1 MDDLDILARD
11 FGFGPGGN
19 SEPMRSA
26 KFSDVFGEP
35 AKFVPNANQ
44 SSMRDIDYVSMF
56 NSEAKS
62 VNGGKTAP
70 VPVYDEPVYDDDI
83 FKGLPGLK
91 SESTTSAARY
101 DNGGYAGISSA
112 PLSKGGNQSNFF
124 KDLLENSGRR
134 EQAKEKIGSSAKSK
148 SDSSSKGYDDLLAGF
163 GSGVSAASNR

>member
-35 AKFVPNANQ
+35 AKFIPNTNYSSNSQ
-44 SSMRDIDYVSMF
+44 PSSMRDIDYVSMF

-62 VNGGKTAP
+62 VNGSSSSKTSSA
-70 VPVYDEPVYDDDI
+70 PVYDEPVYDDDI

-91 SESTTSAARY
+91 SKSAA
-101 DNGGYAGISSA
+101 
-112 PLSKGGNQSNFF
+112 SKGGNQNNFF
-124 KDLLENSGRR
+124 KDLLEDSERR
-134 EQAKEKIGSSAKSK
+134 EQAKEKISSSGKSK
-148 SDSSSKGYDDLLAGF
+148 SNSSSKGYDNLLAGF

>member
-19 SEPMRSA
+19 SEPLRSA

-44 SSMRDIDYVSMF
+44 SSTRDIDYASMF
-56 NSEAKS
+56 SSEAKS
-62 VNGGKTAP
+62 VSSSGKTAP

-91 SESTTSAARY
+91 SKSTTAARY
-101 DNGGYAGISSA
+101 DNGSYAGVSSA

-134 EQAKEKIGSSAKSK
+134 EQAKEKIGSNAKSK
-148 SDSSSKGYDDLLAGF
+148 SDSSSKGYDDLLAGL